1 MKNLK
6 VKKKLWS
13 MFFVLILLMM
23 IPMAVNSIG
32 LGRITDR
39 YRTFVEQNYLAE
51 IYVYNIRLEMD
62 MGVKNIL
69 LAAEVSTSADME
81 NYLASAE
88 ESLNRVGEYIEWF
101 KTSYE
106 GDISKILEYDD
117 VRLQAVDLRPEIF
130 EAIRENTPKGDARAA
145 QLLADYNK
153 ALEQAGAKITEF
165 AQQLSVNSKDMF
177 TRSMGVKEGIVLFQ
191 KECFVVAIILSAI
204 MVAVTTKAVLKPI
217 QEIDHAID
225 KMRSGDF
232 SAEITYTSRDELGH
246 MAENM
251 RAMLIS
257 LREIT
262 HDQMKMMMG
271 MAEGNFAVKSKDE
284 SIYIGEFKILYD
296 AIQEIKKRLG
306 ETFVQV
312 QQVAR
317 LVTAG
322 SDQVSAGAQHLA
334 HGAMQQASSI
344 EQLAATITEITQQI
358 KDTAEFSE
366 GSREDT
372 LRIQKEAAKSNEDMQ
387 ELLKAMGDISENSAQ
402 ISKIVKTIEDIAF
415 QTNILSLN
423 AAVEAARAGVAGK
436 GFAVVADEV
445 RNLASKSADAS
456 KSTAALIENSLS
468 AVQRGRE
475 ITDKTAESLTRVIAD
490 INKVAES
497 ITHIA
502 QEAMTQANS
511 VGQISIGVDQISGVV
526 QTTSATSQEGAASSE
541 ELSSQAQVL
550 KHLMSQFRWDE
561 DLIQLEEQ
569 EDNGANEALP
579 AHALSQ
585 PDSSKY

>member
-51 IYVYNIRLEMD
+51 IYVYNIRLEMNT
-62 MGVKNIL
+62 GVKNIL
-69 LAAEVSTSADME
+69 LAAEASTSADME
-81 NYLASAE
+81 TYLASAE
-88 ESLNRVGEYIEWF
+88 ESLNQVGEYIEWF

-106 GDISKILEYDD
+106 GDISKILEYDE

-145 QLLADYNK
+145 QLLTDYNK
-153 ALEQAGAKITEF
+153 ASEEAGAKITEF
-165 AQQLSVNSKDMF
+165 AQQLSANSKDMF

-204 MVAVTTKAVLKPI
+204 MVAVTTKALLKPI

-232 SAEITYTSRDELGH
+232 SAEVTYTSRDELGR

-257 LREIT
+257 LREIV
-262 HDQMKMMMG
+262 HDQMEMMMG

-317 LVTAG
+317 RVTAG

-334 HGAMQQASSI
+334 QGATQQASSI

-541 ELSSQAQVL
+541 ELSGQAQVL

>member
-62 MGVKNIL
+62 TGVKNIL
-69 LAAEVSTSADME
+69 LAAEASTSADME

-550 KHLMSQFRWDE
+550 KRLMSQFRWDE

>member
-62 MGVKNIL
+62 TGVKNIL
-69 LAAEVSTSADME
+69 LAAEASTSADME

-232 SAEITYTSRDELGH
+232 SAEITYTSRDELGR